1 MLRDFSTHPRAVA
14 AALLVAF
21 LSLALAACGIR
32 GPLKLPPAP
41 AATPAPAAVT
51 PAPQPAAAPTATP
64 EAPPAKERAP

>member
-1 MLRDFSTHPRAVA
+1 MLRDFSAHPRAVA
-14 AALLVAF
+14 AAL

-41 AATPAPAAVT
+41 AATPAPAAAT

>member
-14 AALLVAF
+14 AALLVAS

-41 AATPAPAAVT
+41 AATPAPAAAT